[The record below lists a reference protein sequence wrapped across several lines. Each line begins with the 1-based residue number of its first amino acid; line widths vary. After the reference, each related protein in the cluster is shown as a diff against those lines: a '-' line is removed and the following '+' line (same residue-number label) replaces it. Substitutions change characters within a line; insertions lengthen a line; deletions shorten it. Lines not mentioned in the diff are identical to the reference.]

1 MRLTAFARACAH
13 YDKGELPQALAAFTQ
28 ALDEQ
33 PGDVAVLYRSMLT
46 LVAMRRYADCAT
58 WLQELLPHIDPAK
71 SSPEM
76 MAGFHYNLGVAYDAS
91 GQWGAADRCYR
102 NALAFDASAVL
113 PKINLGSN
121 CYRAGKPDEGKQWH
135 DKALL
140 PPTVDIESRPARSF
154 VKLQR
159 GDYLSGFAEYESRWK
174 LPQVLAHSYIPNAVR
189 WQGKP
194 LNGKHL
200 LVVGEQGIGDTI
212 FMSRYF
218 PLIEALGGKIV
229 LVCNPVLHRL
239 FAYNFPNVRIFP
251 FPGQLCRWWVPMM
264 SLPFVFRT
272 TLDTIPFATE
282 PYLTPLPMDQ
292 PVRTKGFHV
301 GYVSNGNPMFMAD
314 HDRSAPPN
322 AFAPLL
328 AMASDTLHFHDL
340 SEAADKRRGF
350 TDMADTAAL
359 VQHLDLV
366 VTVDTAMFHLA
377 ASMGKLTWMLP
388 MTSPTWFCGNL
399 PTAGGENASV
409 RSPWY
414 GPWHRLVRRTRV
426 DAWPEVM
433 QRIVNDLNILTA
445 KPIAV

>member
-1 MRLTAFARACAH
+1 MLTKHRRQTAFARACQH
-13 YDKGELPQALAAFTQ
+13 YDRGELPHALAAFTL

-46 LVAMRRYADCAT
+46 LVAMRKYADCAK
-58 WLQELLPHIDPAK
+58 WLQELLPHINPAA

-91 GQWGAADRCYR
+91 GQWSAADRCYR

-121 CYRAGKPDEGKQWH
+121 CYRAGNPDEGKRWH
-135 DKALL
+135 DQALV
-140 PPTVDIESRPARSF
+140 PVTVDIESRPARSF
-154 VKLQR
+154 IKLQR
-159 GDYLSGFAEYESRWK
+159 GDYLGGFAEYESRWK
-174 LPQVLAHSYIPNAVR
+174 LPQVLAHSYVPRAIPR
-189 WQGKP
+189 WRGKP
-194 LNGKHL
+194 LKGQNL

-218 PLIEALGGKIV
+218 PLLEERGARIV

-239 FAYNFPNVRIFP
+239 FAHNFPSVTLASRDAHP
-251 FPGQLCRWWVPMM
+251 PCRWWVPMM

-272 TLDTIPFATE
+272 TLDTIPNADT
-282 PYLTPLPMDQ
+282 PYITALPSP
-292 PVRTKGFHV
+292 PVRTAGFHV

-328 AMASDTLHFHDL
+328 MTASDMLHFHDL
-340 SEAADKRRGF
+340 SEAADKKRGF
-350 TDMADTAAL
+350 KDMADTAAL
-359 VQHLDLV
+359 VQHLDLII
-366 VTVDTAMFHLA
+366 TVDTAMFHLA

-388 MTSPTWFCGNL
+388 MTSPTWFCGPNDS
-399 PTAGGENASV
+399 T

-414 GPWHRLVRRTRV
+414 GNHRLVRRIRV

-445 KPIAV
+445 KPVAV